1 LKNFILSGFM
11 GSGKTTIA
19 KMVSSKLG
27 CNYLDI
33 DECIEEMSNLNIN
46 DIFKDYGE
54 KYFRSL
60 PTKLVG

>member
-1 LKNFILSGFM
+1 MKNFILSGFM

-33 DECIEEMSNLNIN
+33 DECIEEMSNLI
-46 DIFKDYGE
+46 
-54 KYFRSL
+54 
-60 PTKLVG
+60 